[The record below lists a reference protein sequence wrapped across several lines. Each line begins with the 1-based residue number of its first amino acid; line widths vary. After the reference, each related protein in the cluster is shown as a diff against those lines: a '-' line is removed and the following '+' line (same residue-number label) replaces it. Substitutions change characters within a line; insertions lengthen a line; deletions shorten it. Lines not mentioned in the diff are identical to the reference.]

1 MAGKI
6 QRAGA
11 LSHAQWELELVL
23 RGGVRHWEGDMK
35 YIEMKKDVWSRCKG
49 VIGGEWREHGYTGD
63 GVLVSESI
71 VEEMIMDAE
80 KKFDELVKE
89 IENGKK

>member
-11 LSHAQWELELVL
+11 LSHAQWEMELVL
-23 RGGVRHWEGDMK
+23 KGGTRHWTGDTK
-35 YIEMKKDVWSRCKG
+35 YVEVKKDVWSRCKS
-49 VIGGEWREHGYTGD
+49 VIGGEWGEYAYTES
-63 GVLVSESI
+63 GVLVLEST

-80 KKFDELVKE
+80 RQFDELVKE